1 MYFPEKGALCMEKKN
16 RMPEFWRYVGFL
28 VILFGIFVWLVSGLV
43 NLQLNQSEEFVEKA
57 DDTKTKTIALRGKR
71 GNISTSDSVIMAED
85 ELIYNVTF
93 QKDATANTKELYQKY
108 SASILETIGI
118 VEKNGGEIAVSFVI
132 QRNPDKPKEWMF
144 NFGSGVSDSVLET
157 RERQWRSNNYLTNKD
172 RYGSADQCIEKL
184 KDRYQIT
191 TETSDEDNGL
201 LFVSEDNMLKIMA
214 IYSEMQMNIFNSQP
228 IVIAKDV
235 RYETVIEIET
245 RSMMLP
251 GMSIEIGTKRVYP
264 RSNLASQIIGY
275 TGAIPSRAMW
285 LTLQAKGYSYND
297 TIGRDGI
304 ESSMEDWLTQN
315 SSLRKGQRVVERD
328 QMSRIV
334 RELKE
339 YHVDP
344 KDGNNVKLTL
354 NAAYQQE
361 AERCIRNNVITVR
374 NNQEKKLASESW
386 LEANKNDI
394 HNRDWVK
401 YPLELAEHG
410 CLIVLDMQCRVL
422 ALANYPTYDL
432 NALVAGGKDAMAILG
447 DARNL
452 LLNYGIHARGTPGSI
467 FKMVTG
473 MGALSEGE
481 LKLTERI
488 SDMGYYTKYNQD
500 LSTAPKCWINKNYRW
515 QHANQT
521 IVEGLTNSCNYFF
534 YELSSRLGEE
544 RLYRYASLF
553 GLTSKT
559 GIDLPGEVR
568 SVVGCQNTL
577 YDPSKAVNEANQDT
591 SLPIIVFNSI
601 KKHLRNCGQ
610 SRNIEYDDERLSI
623 CAKRLMD
630 MAVNKNESEWLEN
643 MRTILMEELNM
654 TKEMVYLQSVIGDT
668 YNYMNDI
675 KWGGGQTILTG
686 IGQSVTVL
694 TPIAVARYVCTV
706 ANDGRLYNVSL
717 IDSITSPEGEILS
730 QREPTLIHRLEHSD
744 EYLYK
749 IREGMKGVVDESG
762 TAKKYFRNW
771 PYQEQIAAKTGTAQ
785 VTSIDLENNA
795 WFVCFAPYDNPEIA
809 VACFIPNGYSGSES
823 SIAPRDFIEWYMKQ
837 KTLRGVDIVLPYGNT
852 LAP

>member
-1 MYFPEKGALCMEKKN
+1 MDKKK
-16 RMPEFWRYVGFL
+16 RTPEFWRYAGFL
-28 VILFGIFVWLVSGLV
+28 VVLFGIFVWLVSGLI
-43 NLQLNQSEEFVEKA
+43 NLQLKQADVFQEKA
-57 DDTKTKTIALRGKR
+57 EDTKTKTIALRGKR
-71 GNISTSDSVIMAED
+71 GNITTSDSVLMAED

-93 QKDATANTKELYQKY
+93 QKDVTANTKQLYAQY
-108 SASILETIGI
+108 TASILETIDI
-118 VEKNGGEIAVSFVI
+118 VEKNGGTIAVSFVI
-132 QRNPDKPKEWMF
+132 ERDPEDGTWQF

-157 RERQWRSNNYLTNKD
+157 REKQWRSNNYLTNLN
-172 RYGSADQCIEKL
+172 RYGTADECIERL
-184 KDRYQIT
+184 KERYQIT
-191 TETSDEDNGL
+191 DDI
-201 LFVSEDNMLKIMA
+201 SEENMLKVMA

-315 SSLRKGQRVVERD
+315 SSLRKGYRIVERD
-328 QMSRIV
+328 QMSRVV
-334 RELKE
+334 RELDYSE
-339 YHVDP
+339 P
-344 KDGNNVKLTL
+344 QDGNNVKLTL

-361 AERCIRNNVITVR
+361 AERCIKENVYQVR
-374 NNQEKKLASESW
+374 LNQEKKLASESW

-401 YPLELAEHG
+401 YPLALAEHG

-447 DARNL
+447 DSRNL

-481 LKLTERI
+481 LKLDERI

-534 YELSSRLGEE
+534 YELSSRLGEH
-544 RLYRYASLF
+544 RLYHYASLF

-559 GIDLPGEVR
+559 EIDLPGEVR
-568 SVVGCQNTL
+568 SVVGSQNTL
-577 YDPSKAVNEANQDT
+577 YDPSKPVNEANQDT

-601 KKHLRNCGQ
+601 KKHLKNCGE
-610 SRNIEYDDERLSI
+610 SRNITYDDDRLSV

-630 MAVNKNESEWLEN
+630 MAVNYNESDWLEN

-730 QREPTLIHRLEHSD
+730 QREPRLLHRLEHSD
-744 EYLYK
+744 EYLGK

-771 PYQEQIAAKTGTAQ
+771 PYQDQIAAKTGTAQ

-809 VACFIPNGYSGSES
+809 LACFIPNGYSGSES

-837 KTLRGVDIVLPYGNT
+837 KTLRGVDTVLPIGNS

>member
-1 MYFPEKGALCMEKKN
+1 MEKKK
-16 RMPEFWRYVGFL
+16 RTPEFWRYIAFL
-28 VILFGIFVWLVSGLV
+28 VVLFGIFVWLTSGLV
-43 NLQLNQSEEFVEKA
+43 NLQLKQSEEFLEKV
-57 DDTKTKTIALRGKR
+57 DETRTKTIALRGKR

-93 QKDATANTKELYQKY
+93 QKDATDNTKALYQQY
-108 SASILETIGI
+108 TASILETIDI
-118 VEKNGGEIAVSFVI
+118 IEKNGGEIAVDFVI
-132 QRNPDKPKEWMF
+132 DRDPDTGEWRF

-157 RERQWRSNNYLTNKD
+157 RERQWRSNNYLTNLN
-172 RYGSADQCIEKL
+172 RYGTAEQCIERL

-191 TETSDEDNGL
+191 DDI
-201 LFVSEDNMLKIMA
+201 SEENMLKIMA

-275 TGAIPSRAMW
+275 TGAIPTRAMW

-315 SSLRKGQRVVERD
+315 SSLRKGSRVVERD
-328 QMSRIV
+328 QMSRVV
-334 RELKE
+334 RELS
-339 YHVDP
+339 YTAP
-344 KDGNNVKLTL
+344 QDGNNVKLTL
-354 NAAYQQE
+354 NASYQQQ
-361 AERCIRNNVITVR
+361 AERCIAANVNSTR
-374 NNQEKKLASESW
+374 DLQEKNLATESW
-386 LEANKNDI
+386 LEANKTDI

-432 NALVAGGKDAMAILG
+432 NALVAGGKSAMAILG

-473 MGALSEGE
+473 MGALSTGE

-515 QHANQT
+515 QHSNQT

-568 SVVGCQNTL
+568 SVVGSQNTL
-577 YDPSKAVNEANQDT
+577 YDPSRAVNEANQDT

-601 KKHLRNCGQ
+601 KTHLKNCGQ
-610 SRNIEYDDERLSI
+610 SRNIEYDDERLSV

-630 MAVNKNESEWLEN
+630 MAVNYNESEWLEH

-706 ANDGRLYNVSL
+706 ANNGYLYNVSL

-730 QREPTLIHRLEHSD
+730 QREPTLIHRLDYSD
-744 EYLYK
+744 DYLPY

-771 PYQEQIAAKTGTAQ
+771 PYREQIAAKTGTAQ

-795 WFVCFAPYDNPEIA
+795 WFVCFAPYENPEIA
-809 VACFIPNGYSGSES
+809 VACFIPNGYSGSEAAK
-823 SIAPRDFIEWYMKQ
+823 APRDFIEWYMEQ
-837 KTLRGVDIVLPYGNT
+837 KTLRSVDVILPVGNS
-852 LAP
+852 LGP

>member
-1 MYFPEKGALCMEKKN
+1 MERMGRKKKN
-16 RMPEFWRYVGFL
+16 SGFGRYLFFIFV
-28 VILFGIFVWLVSGLV
+28 LFGIFIWLVSGLV
-43 NLQLNQSEEFVEKA
+43 SLQLNQSEELAEKA
-57 DDTKTKTIALRGKR
+57 EGTKTKSIALRGKR
-71 GNISTSDSVIMAED
+71 GNITSSVSVVLAGD

-93 QKDATANTKELYQKY
+93 QKDASANTKDLYQAY
-108 SASILETIGI
+108 TASIIDTIGI
-118 VEKNGGEIAVSFVI
+118 IEKNGGNLAVSFVI
-132 QRNPDKPKEWMF
+132 ERDPETGTWIF

-157 RERQWRSNNYLTNKD
+157 RERQWRANNYLTSMT
-172 RYGSADQCIEKL
+172 RYGTAEQCIAKL
-184 KDRYQIT
+184 KDRYQIG
-191 TETSDEDNGL
+191 ENIPEEL
-201 LFVSEDNMLKIMA
+201 MLKIMS

-228 IVIAKDV
+228 IVIARDV

-264 RSNLASQIIGY
+264 RANLASQIIGY
-275 TGAIPSRAMW
+275 TGAIPSRSIW
-285 LTLQAKGYSYND
+285 LNLEAKGYSYND

-315 SSLRKGQRVVERD
+315 SSLRKGERIVERD

-334 RELKE
+334 RELS
-339 YHVDP
+339 YTAP
-344 KDGNNVKLTL
+344 QDGNNVKLTL
-354 NAAYQQE
+354 NAAYQQV
-361 AERCIRNNVITVR
+361 AERCIKENVNSTR
-374 NNQEKKLASESW
+374 DLQEKNLASASW
-386 LEANKNDI
+386 AEANKSDI

-401 YPLELAEHG
+401 YPLALAEHG

-422 ALANYPTYDL
+422 ACANYPTYDL
-432 NALVAGGKDAMAILG
+432 NALVAGGKEAMAILG
-447 DARNL
+447 DSRNL
-452 LLNYGIHARGTPGSI
+452 LLNYAIHARGTPGSI

-473 MGALSEGE
+473 MGALASGV
-481 LKLTERI
+481 LSPTERI
-488 SDMGYYTKYNQD
+488 SDQGYFTKYNAD
-500 LSTAPKCWINKNYRW
+500 LTTAPKCWINKNYIYE
-515 QHANQT
+515 HANQT
-521 IVEGLTNSCNYFF
+521 IVDGLTHSCNYFF
-534 YELSSRLGEE
+534 YELSDRLGEE
-544 RLYRYASLF
+544 RLYRYSSLF

-568 SVVGCQNTL
+568 SVVGSQNTL
-577 YDPSKAVNEANQDT
+577 YDPSKAMNEANQDT
-591 SLPIIVFNSI
+591 SLPIIVFNQI
-601 KKHLRNCGQ
+601 KKHLRNCGA
-610 SRNIEYDDERLSI
+610 SRNINYDDERLSV

-630 MAVNKNESEWLEN
+630 MAVNYNESEWLEN

-706 ANDGRLYNVSL
+706 ANNGYLYNVSL
-717 IDSITSPEGEILS
+717 IDSITSPNGEILS
-730 QREPTLIHRLEHSD
+730 QREPTLIHRLEKSD
-744 EYLYK
+744 EFLPL

-771 PYQEQIAAKTGTAQ
+771 VYQDQIAAKTGTAQ

-795 WFVCFAPYDNPEIA
+795 WFVCFAPYENPEIA
-809 VACFIPNGYSGSES
+809 VVCFIPNGYSGSEAS
-823 SIAPRDFIEWYMKQ
+823 KAPRDFIEWYMGQ
-837 KTLRGVDIVLPYGNT
+837 KTLRNVDVSLPVGNS

>member
-1 MYFPEKGALCMEKKN
+1 MEKKN
-16 RMPEFWRYVGFL
+16 RTPEFWRYVGFL

-43 NLQLNQSEEFVEKA
+43 NLQLNQSDEFVEKA

-108 SASILETIGI
+108 SESILETIGI
-118 VEKNGGEIAVSFVI
+118 VEKNGGEMAVSFVI
-132 QRNPDKPKEWMF
+132 ERNPDKPEEWMF
-144 NFGSGVSDSVLET
+144 NFGNGVSDSVLET
-157 RERQWRSNNYLTNKD
+157 RERQWRSNNYLTNTD
-172 RYGSADQCIEKL
+172 RYGSADQCIDKL
-184 KDRYQIT
+184 KDRYQLT
-191 TETSDEDNGL
+191 TDASDEDTDR
-201 LFVSEDNMLKIMA
+201 LFVSEENMLKIMA

-334 RELKE
+334 RELTE

>member
-1 MYFPEKGALCMEKKN
+1 MEQREKRKKN
-16 RMPEFWRYVGFL
+16 PEFWRYFAF
-28 VILFGIFVWLVSGLV
+28 VIVLFGIFVWLTSGLV
-43 NLQLNQSEEFVEKA
+43 NLQLNQSEEMSEKA
-57 DDTKTKTIALRGKR
+57 ESTRTKSIALRGKR
-71 GNISTSDSVIMAED
+71 GNITTADSVVMAED

-93 QKDATANTKELYQKY
+93 QKDASANSKALYQAY
-108 SASILETIGI
+108 TASIIEAIGI
-118 VEKNGGEIAVSFVI
+118 IEKNGGTMALSFVI
-132 QRNPDKPKEWMF
+132 ERDPQTNEWVF

-157 RERQWRSNNYLTNKD
+157 RERQWRSNNYLTNTT
-172 RYGSADQCIEKL
+172 RYGTAQQCIDRL

-191 TETSDEDNGL
+191 EDI
-201 LFVSEDNMLKIMA
+201 SEELMLKIMA

-264 RSNLASQIIGY
+264 RSTLASQIIGY
-275 TGAIPSRAMW
+275 TGAIPSRSMW
-285 LTLQAKGYSYND
+285 LTLEAKGYSYND

-315 SSLRKGQRVVERD
+315 SSLRKGERVVERD
-328 QMSRIV
+328 QMSRVV
-334 RELKE
+334 RELSYTE
-339 YHVDP
+339 P
-344 KDGNNVKLTL
+344 QDGNNVKLTL
-354 NAAYQQE
+354 NASYQQV
-361 AERCIRNNVITVR
+361 AERCIAANVASTR
-374 NNQEKKLASESW
+374 ELQEKNLASASW
-386 LEANKNDI
+386 AEANKSDI

-401 YPLELAEHG
+401 YPLALAEHG
-410 CLIVLDMQCRVL
+410 VLIVLDMQCRVL
-422 ALANYPTYDL
+422 AMANYPTYDL
-432 NALVAGGKDAMAILG
+432 NALVAGGKEAMAILG
-447 DARNL
+447 DERNL

-473 MGALSEGE
+473 MGALSSGV
-481 LKLTERI
+481 LSPTERI
-488 SDMGYYTKYNQD
+488 SDQGYFTKYNSD
-500 LSTAPKCWINKNYRW
+500 ITTAPKCWINKNYIYE
-515 QHANQT
+515 HANQT
-521 IVEGLTNSCNYFF
+521 IVDGLTHSCNYFF
-534 YELSSRLGEE
+534 YELSDRLGEE
-544 RLYRYASLF
+544 RLYRYSSLF

-568 SVVGCQNTL
+568 SVVGSQNTL
-577 YDPSKAVNEANQDT
+577 YDPSKPMNEANQDT
-591 SLPIIVFNSI
+591 SLPIIVFNQI

-610 SRNIEYDDERLSI
+610 SRNINYDDERLSV

-630 MAVNKNESEWLEN
+630 MAVNYNESDWLEN

-706 ANDGRLYNVSL
+706 ANGGYLYNVSL
-717 IDSITSPEGEILS
+717 IDSITSPDGEILS
-730 QREPTLIHRLEHSD
+730 QREPTLIHRLEKAD
-744 EYLYK
+744 EYLPL
-749 IREGMKGVVDESG
+749 IQEGMKGVVDESG
-762 TAKKYFRNW
+762 TAKKYFRSFA
-771 PYQEQIAAKTGTAQ
+771 YREQIAAKTGTAQ
-785 VTSIDLENNA
+785 VTSIDLENNS
-795 WFVCFAPYDNPEIA
+795 WFVCFAPYENPEIA
-809 VACFIPNGYSGSES
+809 VVCFIPNGYSGSEAS
-823 SIAPRDFIEWYMKQ
+823 KAPRDFIQWYMEQ
-837 KTLRGVDIVLPYGNT
+837 KELRNVDIILPSGNS

>member
-1 MYFPEKGALCMEKKN
+1 MEKKK
-16 RMPEFWRYVGFL
+16 RTPEFWRYAGFL
-28 VILFGIFVWLVSGLV
+28 VVLFGIFIWLVSGLV
-43 NLQLNQSEEFVEKA
+43 RLQLKQSDEYVEKA
-57 DDTKTKTIALRGKR
+57 YDTRTKTIALRGKR

-93 QKDATANTKELYQKY
+93 QKDATANTKELYSQF
-108 SASILETIGI
+108 SASILETIRI
-118 VEKNGGEIAVSFVI
+118 VEKNGGSIAVSFVI
-132 QRNPDKPKEWMF
+132 ERDPEDGTWRF
-144 NFGSGVSDSVLET
+144 NFGSGVSDTVLET
-157 RERQWRSNNYLTNKD
+157 RESQWRSNNYLTDTN
-172 RYGSADQCIEKL
+172 RYGTAQQCIDKL
-184 KDRYQIT
+184 RDRYQLTNDIN
-191 TETSDEDNGL
+191 DEDKNRIY
-201 LFVSEDNMLKIMA
+201 VSEEDMLKIMA

-328 QMSRIV
+328 QMSRVIRDV
-334 RELKE
+334 
-339 YHVDP
+339 VP
-344 KDGNNVKLTL
+344 VVPPQDGNNVKLTL
-354 NAAYQQE
+354 NASYQQE
-361 AERCIRNNVITVR
+361 AERCIRNNVISVR

-386 LEANKNDI
+386 LEANKSDI

-481 LKLTERI
+481 LTLTERI
-488 SDMGYYTKYNQD
+488 SDMGYYTRYNQD

-534 YELSSRLGEE
+534 YELSHRLGEE

-577 YDPSKAVNEANQDT
+577 YDPSKPVNEANQDT

-601 KKHLRNCGQ
+601 KKHLRNCGA
-610 SRNIEYDDERLSI
+610 SRNIEYDDERLSV

-630 MAVNKNESEWLEN
+630 MAVNYNESEWLEN

-706 ANDGRLYNVSL
+706 ANDGYLYNVSL

-771 PYQEQIAAKTGTAQ
+771 PYQDQIAAKTGTAQ

-795 WFVCFAPYDNPEIA
+795 WFVCFAPYENPEIA
-809 VACFIPNGYSGSES
+809 IACFIPNGYSGSES
-823 SIAPRDFIEWYMKQ
+823 SMAPRDFIEWYMKQ
-837 KTLRGVDIVLPYGNT
+837 KTLREVDIILPQGNT

>member
-1 MYFPEKGALCMEKKN
+1 MEKKN
-16 RMPEFWRYVGFL
+16 RTPEFWRYAGFL
-28 VILFGIFVWLVSGLV
+28 VILFGIFVWLISGLV
-43 NLQLNQSEEFVEKA
+43 NLQLKQSDELLEKA

-93 QKDATANTKELYQKY
+93 QKDATANTAELYTRY
-108 SASILETIGI
+108 TASILETIRI
-118 VEKNGGEIAVSFVI
+118 VEKNGGKIAVSFVI
-132 QRNPDKPKEWMF
+132 ERNPERTPENPGEWIF
-144 NFGSGVSDSVLET
+144 NFGSGVSESVLDT
-157 RERQWRSNNYLTNKD
+157 RERQWRSNNYLTNKEK
-172 RYGSADQCIEKL
+172 YGSADQCIERL
-184 KDRYQIT
+184 KARYQIT
-191 TETSDEDNGL
+191 DDISEED
-201 LFVSEDNMLKIMA
+201 MLKIMA

-275 TGAIPSRAMW
+275 TGAIPTRAMW

-334 RELKE
+334 RELDE

-447 DARNL
+447 DSRNL

-473 MGALSEGE
+473 MGALSEGV

-544 RLYRYASLF
+544 RLYRYAQLF

-577 YDPSKAVNEANQDT
+577 YDPTKAVNEANQDT

-630 MAVNKNESEWLEN
+630 MAVNKVESEWLEN

-717 IDSITSPEGEILS
+717 IDSITSPSGEILS
-730 QREPTLIHRLEHSD
+730 QREPALQHRLEHSA

-795 WFVCFAPYDNPEIA
+795 WFVCFAPYENPEIA

-837 KTLRGVDIVLPYGNT
+837 KTLRDVDIVLPYGNT

>member
-1 MYFPEKGALCMEKKN
+1 MEKKN
-16 RMPEFWRYVGFL
+16 RSPEFWRYAGFL
-28 VILFGIFVWLVSGLV
+28 VVLFGIFIWLISGLIS
-43 NLQLNQSEEFVEKA
+43 LQLNQADELAEKA
-57 DDTKTKTIALRGKR
+57 DNTKTKTIALRGKR

-93 QKDATANTKELYQKY
+93 QKDATANTKDLYYQY
-108 SASILETIGI
+108 TTSILETIGI

-132 QRNPDKPKEWMF
+132 QRNPDKPDEWMF
-144 NFGSGVSDSVLET
+144 NFGSGVSESVLET
-157 RERQWRSNNYLTNKD
+157 RERQWRSNNYLTNTD
-172 RYGSADQCIEKL
+172 RYGTADQCIERL

-191 TETSDEDNGL
+191 TDPPKENEKKI
-201 LFVSEDNMLKIMA
+201 FVSEENMLKIMA

-228 IVIAKDV
+228 IIIAKDV

-245 RSMMLP
+245 RSMTLP
-251 GMSIEIGTKRVYP
+251 GMSVEIGTKRVYP

-285 LTLQAKGYSYND
+285 LTLQAKGCSYND

-315 SSLRKGQRVVERD
+315 SSLRKGARVVERD
-328 QMSRIV
+328 QMSRVV
-334 RELKE
+334 RELDVTE
-339 YHVDP
+339 P
-344 KDGNNVKLTL
+344 QDGNNVKLTL

-473 MGALSEGE
+473 MGALSEGV

-500 LSTAPKCWINKNYRW
+500 LTTAPKCWINKNYRW

-577 YDPSKAVNEANQDT
+577 YDPTKAVNEANQDT

-610 SRNIEYDDERLSI
+610 SRNIEYDDERLSV

-795 WFVCFAPYDNPEIA
+795 WFVCFAPYENPEIA

-837 KTLRGVDIVLPYGNT
+837 KTLRGVDIVLPLGNT

>member
-1 MYFPEKGALCMEKKN
+1 MEKKG
-16 RMPEFWRYVGFL
+16 RRGLGRYIGFL
-28 VILFGIFVWLVSGLV
+28 VVLFAIFVFLVSGLV
-43 NLQLNQSEEFVEKA
+43 NLQLRQEEYYLSKA
-57 DDTKTKTIALRGKR
+57 EDTRTKTIALRGKR
-71 GNISTSDSVIMAED
+71 GNIVSADSVILARD
-85 ELIYNVTF
+85 EMIYNVTF
-93 QKDATANTKELYQKY
+93 YKDASTVSANAYQTY
-108 SASILETIGI
+108 TASIIDTIRI
-118 VEKNGGEIAVSFVI
+118 VEKNGGTMAIDFVI
-132 QRNPDKPKEWMF
+132 RRNADTGEWEF
-144 NFGSGVSDSVLET
+144 NFGSGVSESVLAT
-157 RERQWRSNNYLTNKD
+157 RENQWRSNNYLTNLT
-172 RYGSADQCIEKL
+172 RYATAEQCIERL
-184 KDRYQIT
+184 KTRYQIPDGLDE
-191 TETSDEDNGL
+191 ET
-201 LFVSEDNMLKIMA
+201 MLKVMA

-228 IVIAKDV
+228 IVIARDV

-251 GMSIEIGTKRVYP
+251 GMEIEIGTKRVYP

-315 SSLRKGQRVVERD
+315 TSLRKGSRVVERD
-328 QMSRIV
+328 QMSKVV
-334 RELKE
+334 RELSYTE
-339 YHVDP
+339 P
-344 KDGNNVKLTL
+344 QDGNNVKLTL
-354 NAAYQQE
+354 NVSYQIV
-361 AERCIRNNVITVR
+361 AERAIANNVSTTR
-374 NNQEKKLASESW
+374 DLQERYLASDSW
-386 LEANKNDI
+386 LEANKTDI
-394 HNRDWVK
+394 HNRNWGT
-401 YPLELAEHG
+401 YPLALAEHG

-422 ALANYPTYDL
+422 AMANYPTYDL

-447 DARNL
+447 DNRNL

-473 MGALSEGE
+473 TGALTEGV
-481 LKLTERI
+481 LLPTERI
-488 SDMGYYTKYNQD
+488 SDGGYYTKYNAD
-500 LSTAPKCWINKNYRW
+500 ITTAPKCWINKNYIYK
-515 QHANQT
+515 HANQT
-521 IVEGLTNSCNYFF
+521 IVDGLTNSCNYFF

-544 RLYRYASLF
+544 RLYRYSSLF

-568 SVVGCQNTL
+568 SVVGCQNSL
-577 YDPSKAVNEANQDT
+577 YDPSKPVNEANQDT

-601 KKHLRNCGQ
+601 KTHLKNCGA
-610 SRNIEYDDERLSI
+610 SRNIDYDDARLSV

-630 MAVNKNESEWLEN
+630 MAVNYNEGDWLDN

-706 ANDGRLYNVSL
+706 ANGGYLYNVSL
-717 IDSITSPEGEILS
+717 IDSISSPEGEILS
-730 QREPTLIHRLEHSD
+730 QREPTLIHRLDRAD
-744 EYLYK
+744 EFLPL

-762 TAKKYFRNW
+762 TAGKYFRNW
-771 PYQEQIAAKTGTAQ
+771 PYTDQIAAKTGTAQ
-785 VTSIDLENNA
+785 VTKIDLENNS
-795 WFVCFAPYDNPEIA
+795 WFVCFAPFENPEIA
-809 VACFIPNGYSGSES
+809 IACFIPNGYSGSEAS
-823 SIAPRDFIEWYMKQ
+823 KAPRDFIEWYMGQ
-837 KTLRGVDIVLPYGNT
+837 KTLRSVEEFLPIGNT

>member
-1 MYFPEKGALCMEKKN
+1 MEKKN
-16 RMPEFWRYVGFL
+16 RSPEFWRFAGFL
-28 VILFGIFVWLVSGLV
+28 VVLFGIFIWLVSGLIS
-43 NLQLNQSEEFVEKA
+43 LQLKQSDELLEKA
-57 DDTKTKTIALRGKR
+57 EDTKTKTIALRGKR
-71 GNISTSDSVIMAED
+71 GNITTSDSVIMAED

-93 QKDATANTKELYQKY
+93 QKDATINSKAQYKQY
-108 SASILETIGI
+108 SASILETIRI

-132 QRNPDKPKEWMF
+132 RRDPEKDNAWVF
-144 NFGSGVSDSVLET
+144 NFGTGVSETVLET
-157 RERQWRSNNYLTNKD
+157 RERQWRSNNYLTHTD
-172 RYGSADQCIEKL
+172 RYGSAEQCIERL
-184 KDRYQIT
+184 RDRYQLT
-191 TETSDEDNGL
+191 NDPQDEDQTKIY
-201 LFVSEDNMLKIMA
+201 VTEDDMLKIMA

-285 LTLQAKGYSYND
+285 LNLQAKGYSYND

-304 ESSMEDWLTQN
+304 ESSMEDWLTPN
-315 SSLRKGQRVVERD
+315 SSLRKGARVVERD
-328 QMSRIV
+328 QMSRVI
-334 RELKE
+334 RELS
-339 YHVDP
+339 YTPP

-374 NNQEKKLASESW
+374 NNQEKKLAQESW

-577 YDPSKAVNEANQDT
+577 YDPTKAVNEANQDT

-610 SRNIEYDDERLSI
+610 SRKIEYDDERLSV

-630 MAVNKNESEWLEN
+630 MAVNRNESEWLEN

-654 TKEMVYLQSVIGDT
+654 TKEMVYLQAVIGDT

-717 IDSITSPEGEILS
+717 IDSITSPEGQILS
-730 QREPTLIHRLEHSD
+730 QREPTLIHRLEHSE
-744 EYLYK
+744 EYLGK

-837 KTLRGVDIVLPYGNT
+837 KTLRGVDIVLPLGNT

>member
-1 MYFPEKGALCMEKKN
+1 LEKKK
-16 RMPEFWRYVGFL
+16 RTAEFWRYFAF
-28 VILFGIFVWLVSGLV
+28 VIVLFGIFVWLVSGLV
-43 NLQLNQSEEFVEKA
+43 RLQLGQSEEMTEQVV
-57 DDTKTKTIALRGKR
+57 DTRTKTIALRGKR
-71 GNISTSDSVIMAED
+71 GNITSADSVILAED
-85 ELIYNVTF
+85 QPIYNVTF
-93 QKDATANTKELYQKY
+93 QKDASANSKTLYQQY
-108 SASILETIGI
+108 TSSILQTIGI
-118 VEKNGGEIAVSFVI
+118 IEKNGGSLAISFVI
-132 QRNPDKPKEWMF
+132 ERDPETGEWVF

-157 RERQWRSNNYLTNKD
+157 RERQWRSNNYLSNLT
-172 RYGSADQCIEKL
+172 RYDTAEKCIERL
-184 KDRYQIT
+184 KERYQIP
-191 TETSDEDNGL
+191 EGL
-201 LFVSEDNMLKIMA
+201 SEEKMLQVMA
-214 IYSEMQMNIFNSQP
+214 VYSEMQMNIFNSQP

-264 RSNLASQIIGY
+264 RSTLASQIIGY
-275 TGAIPSRAMW
+275 TGAIPSRATW
-285 LTLQAKGYSYND
+285 LTLEAKGYSYND

-315 SSLRKGQRVVERD
+315 SSLRKGARVVERD
-328 QMSRIV
+328 QMSRVV
-334 RELKE
+334 RELS
-339 YHVDP
+339 YTAP
-344 KDGNNVKLTL
+344 QDGNNVKLTL
-354 NAAYQQE
+354 NASYQQV
-361 AERCIRNNVITVR
+361 AERCIRDNVNSTR
-374 NNQEKKLASESW
+374 DLQERTMASEDW
-386 LEANKNDI
+386 LEANKSDI
-394 HNRDWVK
+394 HNRDWAK
-401 YPLELAEHG
+401 YPLALAEHG

-422 ALANYPTYDL
+422 AMANYPTYDL
-432 NALVAGGKDAMAILG
+432 NALVAGGQTAMAILG

-467 FKMVTG
+467 FKMVTA
-473 MGALSEGE
+473 MGALATGE
-481 LKLTERI
+481 LKPTERI
-488 SDMGYYTKYNQD
+488 SDGGYYKKYNKD
-500 LSTAPKCWINKNYRW
+500 LSTAPKCWINKNYIYK
-515 QHANQT
+515 HANQT
-521 IVEGLTNSCNYFF
+521 IVDGLTNSCNYFF

-568 SVVGCQNTL
+568 SVVGCQNSL

-601 KKHLRNCGQ
+601 KTHLKNCGA
-610 SRNIEYDDERLSI
+610 SRNIEYDDERLSV

-630 MAVNKNESEWLEN
+630 MAVNYDESDWLDN

-706 ANDGRLYNVSL
+706 ANNGYLYNVSL
-717 IDSITSPEGEILS
+717 IDSITSPDGEILS
-730 QREPTLIHRLEHSD
+730 QREPTLIHRLDYAD
-744 EYLYK
+744 EYLPM
-749 IREGMKGVVDESG
+749 IRQGMKGVVDESG
-762 TAKKYFRNW
+762 TAGKYFRRW
-771 PYQEQIAAKTGTAQ
+771 PYQDQIAAKTGTAQ
-785 VTSIDLENNA
+785 VTSIDLENNS

-809 VACFIPNGYSGSES
+809 VACFIPNGYSGSEAS
-823 SIAPRDFIEWYMKQ
+823 KAPRDFIEWYMGQ
-837 KTLRGVDIVLPYGNT
+837 KTLRAVEVILPAGNS

>member
-1 MYFPEKGALCMEKKN
+1 MEKKK
-16 RMPEFWRYVGFL
+16 RTPEFWRYAAFL
-28 VILFGIFVWLVSGLV
+28 IVLFGIFVWLVSGLI
-43 NLQLNQSEEFVEKA
+43 NLQLKQSEEFAEKA
-57 DDTKTKTIALRGKR
+57 VDTRTKTIALRGKR
-71 GNISTSDSVIMAED
+71 GNISTSDSVVMAED

-93 QKDATANTKELYQKY
+93 QKDATDNTKELYQKY
-108 SASILETIGI
+108 TASILETIDI
-118 VEKNGGEIAVSFVI
+118 VEKNGGTIAVSFVI
-132 QRNPDKPKEWMF
+132 ERDPETGGWRF
-144 NFGSGVSDSVLET
+144 NFGSGVSESVLET
-157 RERQWRSNNYLTNKD
+157 RESQWRSNNYLTRMD
-172 RYGSADQCIEKL
+172 RYGTADQCIEKL

-191 TETSDEDNGL
+191 EDI
-201 LFVSEDNMLKIMA
+201 SEENMLKIMA

-251 GMSIEIGTKRVYP
+251 GMSVEIGTKRVYP

-275 TGAIPSRAMW
+275 TGAIPTRAMW

-315 SSLRKGQRVVERD
+315 SSLRKGSRVVERD
-328 QMSRIV
+328 QMSRVV
-334 RELKE
+334 RELS
-339 YHVDP
+339 YTAPH
-344 KDGNNVKLTL
+344 DGNNVKLTL
-354 NAAYQQE
+354 NASYQQQ
-361 AERCIRNNVITVR
+361 AERCIKENVRIVR
-374 NNQEKKLASESW
+374 DNQEKKLASESW

-401 YPLELAEHG
+401 YPLALAEHG
-410 CLIVLDMQCRVL
+410 CLIILDMQCRVL

-432 NALVAGGKDAMAILG
+432 NALVAGGKNAMAILG

-473 MGALSEGE
+473 MGALSSGE
-481 LKLTERI
+481 LKITERI

-568 SVVGCQNTL
+568 SVVGSQNTL
-577 YDPSKAVNEANQDT
+577 YDPSKPVNEANQDT

-601 KKHLRNCGQ
+601 KKHLRNCGA
-610 SRNIEYDDERLSI
+610 SRNIEYDDQRLSV

-630 MAVNKNESEWLEN
+630 MAVSYNESDWLEN

-706 ANDGRLYNVSL
+706 ANNGYLYNVSL

-744 EYLYK
+744 EYLPY

-771 PYQEQIAAKTGTAQ
+771 PYQDQIAAKTGTAQ

-795 WFVCFAPYDNPEIA
+795 WFVCFAPYENPEIA

-823 SIAPRDFIEWYMKQ
+823 SIAPRDFIEWYMEQ
-837 KTLRGVDIVLPYGNT
+837 KTLRGVEIVLPVGNS
-852 LAP
+852 LSP

>member
-1 MYFPEKGALCMEKKN
+1 MEKKN
-16 RMPEFWRYVGFL
+16 KSPEFWRYAGFL
-28 VILFGIFVWLVSGLV
+28 VVLFGIFVWLVSGLIS
-43 NLQLNQSEEFVEKA
+43 LQLNQSEVFQEKA
-57 DDTKTKTIALRGKR
+57 AETRTKTIALRGKR
-71 GNISTSDSVIMAED
+71 GNITTSDSVLMAED

-93 QKDATANTKELYQKY
+93 QKDATANTKKLYSEY
-108 SASILETIGI
+108 TASILETIDI
-118 VEKNGGEIAVSFVI
+118 VEKNGGSIAVSFVI
-132 QRNPDKPKEWMF
+132 ERDPETDEWRF
-144 NFGSGVSDSVLET
+144 NFGSGVSESVLET
-157 RERQWRSNNYLTNKD
+157 REKQWRSNNYLTNKE
-172 RYGSADQCIEKL
+172 RYGRADQCIERL
-184 KDRYQIT
+184 KDRYQIP
-191 TETSDEDNGL
+191 EG
-201 LFVSEDNMLKIMA
+201 VSEENMLKIMA

-285 LTLQAKGYSYND
+285 LNLQAKGYSYND

-315 SSLRKGQRVVERD
+315 SSLRKGSRIVERD
-328 QMSRIV
+328 QMSRVV
-334 RELKE
+334 RELDYTE
-339 YHVDP
+339 P
-344 KDGNNVKLTL
+344 QDGNNVKLTL

-361 AERCIRNNVITVR
+361 AERCIKENVYQVR
-374 NNQEKKLASESW
+374 LNQEKKLASESW

-401 YPLELAEHG
+401 YPLALAEHG

-447 DARNL
+447 DSRNL

-473 MGALSEGE
+473 MGALSEGV
-481 LKLTERI
+481 LKLDERI

-534 YELSSRLGEE
+534 YELSSRLGEHQ
-544 RLYRYASLF
+544 LYRYASLF

-568 SVVGCQNTL
+568 SVVGSQNTL
-577 YDPSKAVNEANQDT
+577 YDPSKPVNEANQDT

-601 KKHLRNCGQ
+601 KKHLKNCGQ
-610 SRNIEYDDERLSI
+610 SRNIEYDDERLSV

-630 MAVNKNESEWLEN
+630 MAVNYNESDWLEN

-771 PYQEQIAAKTGTAQ
+771 PYQDQIAAKTGTAQ

-795 WFVCFAPYDNPEIA
+795 WFVCFAPYENPEIA

-837 KTLRGVDIVLPYGNT
+837 KTLRGVDIILPVGNS
-852 LAP
+852 LSP

>member
-1 MYFPEKGALCMEKKN
+1 MEKKK
-16 RMPEFWRYVGFL
+16 RSPEFWRYAGFL

-43 NLQLNQSEEFVEKA
+43 NLQLRQSEEFVEKA
-57 DDTKTKTIALRGKR
+57 EDTRTKTIALRGKR
-71 GNISTSDSVIMAED
+71 GNITTSDSVVMAED

-93 QKDATANTKELYQKY
+93 QKDATANTKELYRRY
-108 SASILETIGI
+108 TDSILETIGI
-118 VEKNGGEIAVSFVI
+118 VEKNGGTMAISFVI
-132 QRNPDKPKEWMF
+132 QRDPETKKWVF
-144 NFGSGVSDSVLET
+144 NFGSGVSESVLET
-157 RERQWRSNNYLTNKD
+157 RERQWRSNNYLTNLSK
-172 RYGSADQCIEKL
+172 YGTADQCITQL
-184 KDRYQIT
+184 KQRYQIP
-191 TETSDEDNGL
+191 DD
-201 LFVSEDNMLKIMA
+201 VSEENMLKIMA

-228 IVIAKDV
+228 IIIAKDV

-315 SSLRKGQRVVERD
+315 SSLRKGARVVERD
-328 QMSRIV
+328 QMSRVV
-334 RELKE
+334 REIS
-339 YHVDP
+339 YTP
-344 KDGNNVKLTL
+344 PQDGNNVKLTL
-354 NAAYQQE
+354 NASYQQQ
-361 AERCIRNNVITVR
+361 AERCIANNVNTTR
-374 NNQEKKLASESW
+374 DLQEKNLASESW

-447 DARNL
+447 DSRNL

-473 MGALSEGE
+473 MGALSTGE
-481 LKLTERI
+481 LKITERI
-488 SDMGYYTKYNQD
+488 SDGGYYTKYNQD
-500 LSTAPKCWINKNYRW
+500 LSTAPKCWINKNYIW
-515 QHANQT
+515 QHSNQT

-568 SVVGCQNTL
+568 SVVGSQNTL
-577 YDPSKAVNEANQDT
+577 YDPSKPVNEANQDT

-601 KKHLRNCGQ
+601 KTHLKNCGA
-610 SRNIEYDDERLSI
+610 SRNIEYDDERLSV

-630 MAVNKNESEWLEN
+630 MAVNYNESDWLEN

-654 TKEMVYLQSVIGDT
+654 TKDMVYLQSVIGDT

-706 ANDGRLYNVSL
+706 ANNGYLYNVSL

-730 QREPTLIHRLEHSD
+730 QREPTLIHRLEYAD
-744 EYLYK
+744 EYLPY

-771 PYQEQIAAKTGTAQ
+771 QWREQIAAKTGTAQ

-795 WFVCFAPYDNPEIA
+795 WFVCFAPYENPEIA
-809 VACFIPNGYSGSES
+809 VACFIPNGYSGSEAS
-823 SIAPRDFIEWYMKQ
+823 KAPRDFIGWYMQQ
-837 KTLRGVDIVLPYGNT
+837 KDLRGVELVLPVGNS

>member
-16 RMPEFWRYVGFL
+16 RTPEFWRYVGFL

-432 NALVAGGKDAMAILG
+432 NSLVAGGKDAMAILG

-534 YELSSRLGEE
+534 YELSTRLGEE

>member
-1 MYFPEKGALCMEKKN
+1 MEKKK
-16 RMPEFWRYVGFL
+16 RTAEFWRYFAF
-28 VILFGIFVWLVSGLV
+28 VIVLFGIFVWLVSGLV
-43 NLQLNQSEEFVEKA
+43 RLQLGQSEEMAEQVT
-57 DDTKTKTIALRGKR
+57 DTRTKTIALRGKR
-71 GNISTSDSVIMAED
+71 GNITSADSVILAED
-85 ELIYNVTF
+85 QPIYNVTF
-93 QKDATANTKELYQKY
+93 QKDASANSKTLYQQY
-108 SASILETIGI
+108 TSSILQTIGI
-118 VEKNGGEIAVSFVI
+118 IEKNGGSLAISFVI
-132 QRNPDKPKEWMF
+132 ERDPETGEWVF

-157 RERQWRSNNYLTNKD
+157 RERQWRSNNYLSNLT
-172 RYGSADQCIEKL
+172 RYDTAEKCIERL
-184 KDRYQIT
+184 KERYQIP
-191 TETSDEDNGL
+191 EGL
-201 LFVSEDNMLKIMA
+201 SEEKMLQVMA
-214 IYSEMQMNIFNSQP
+214 VYSEMQMNIFNSQP

-264 RSNLASQIIGY
+264 RSTLASQIIGY
-275 TGAIPSRAMW
+275 TGAIPSRATW
-285 LTLQAKGYSYND
+285 LTLEAKGYSYND

-315 SSLRKGQRVVERD
+315 SSLRKGARVVERD
-328 QMSRIV
+328 QMSRVV
-334 RELKE
+334 RELS
-339 YHVDP
+339 YTAP
-344 KDGNNVKLTL
+344 QDGNNVKLTL
-354 NAAYQQE
+354 NASYQQV
-361 AERCIRNNVITVR
+361 AERCIRDNVNSTR
-374 NNQEKKLASESW
+374 DLQERTMASEDW
-386 LEANKNDI
+386 LEANKSDI
-394 HNRDWVK
+394 HNRDWAK
-401 YPLELAEHG
+401 YPLALAEHG

-422 ALANYPTYDL
+422 AMANYPTYDL
-432 NALVAGGKDAMAILG
+432 NALVAGGQTAMAILG

-467 FKMVTG
+467 FKMVTA
-473 MGALSEGE
+473 MGALATGE
-481 LKLTERI
+481 LKPTERI
-488 SDMGYYTKYNQD
+488 SDEGYYTKYNKD
-500 LSTAPKCWINKNYRW
+500 LSTAPKCWINKNYIYK
-515 QHANQT
+515 HANQT
-521 IVEGLTNSCNYFF
+521 IVDGLTNSCNYFF

-568 SVVGCQNTL
+568 SVVGCQNSL

-601 KKHLRNCGQ
+601 KTHLKNCGA
-610 SRNIEYDDERLSI
+610 SRNIEYDDERLSV

-630 MAVNKNESEWLEN
+630 MAVNYDESDWLDN

-706 ANDGRLYNVSL
+706 ANNGYLYNVSL
-717 IDSITSPEGEILS
+717 IDSITSPDGEILS
-730 QREPTLIHRLEHSD
+730 QREPTLIHRLDYAD
-744 EYLYK
+744 EYLPM
-749 IREGMKGVVDESG
+749 IRQGMKGVVDESG
-762 TAKKYFRNW
+762 TAGKYFRRW
-771 PYQEQIAAKTGTAQ
+771 PYQDQIAAKTGTAQ
-785 VTSIDLENNA
+785 VTSIDLENNS

-809 VACFIPNGYSGSES
+809 VACFIPNGYSGSEAS
-823 SIAPRDFIEWYMKQ
+823 KAPRDFIEWYMGQ
-837 KTLRGVDIVLPYGNT
+837 KTLRAVEVILPAGNS

>member
-1 MYFPEKGALCMEKKN
+1 LEKKKKS
-16 RMPEFWRYVGFL
+16 PEFWRYAGFL
-28 VILFGIFVWLVSGLV
+28 VILFGVFVWLVSGLV
-43 NLQLNQSEEFVEKA
+43 SLQLKQSDEMSEKA
-57 DDTKTKTIALRGKR
+57 ENTRTKTIALRGKR
-71 GNISTSDSVIMAED
+71 GNITTSDSVLMAED
-85 ELIYNVTF
+85 QMIYNVTF
-93 QKDATANTKELYQKY
+93 QKDATINSKEQYRQY
-108 SASILETIGI
+108 TASILETIHI
-118 VEKNGGEIAVSFVI
+118 IEKNGGTMAVSFVI
-132 QRNPDKPKEWMF
+132 ERDENNKWAF
-144 NFGSGVSDSVLET
+144 NFGSGVSESVIET
-157 RERQWRSNNYLTNKD
+157 RESQWRSNNYLTNTD
-172 RYGSADQCIEKL
+172 RYKTADQCIDRL

-191 TETSDEDNGL
+191 DDI
-201 LFVSEDNMLKIMA
+201 SEENMLKIMA
-214 IYSEMQMNIFNSQP
+214 VYSEMQMNIFNSQP

-245 RSMMLP
+245 RSMTLP

-275 TGAIPSRAMW
+275 TGAIPTRAMW
-285 LTLQAKGYSYND
+285 LNLQAKGYSYND

-315 SSLRKGQRVVERD
+315 SSLRKGSRVVERD
-328 QMSRIV
+328 QMSRVV
-334 RELKE
+334 RELSE
-339 YHVDP
+339 YSTKP
-344 KDGNNVKLTL
+344 QDGNNVKLTL

-361 AERCIRNNVITVR
+361 AERCIRDNVNFVR
-374 NNQEKKLASESW
+374 DKQEQKLATESW
-386 LEANKNDI
+386 LEANKTDI
-394 HNRDWVK
+394 HNRDWAK
-401 YPLELAEHG
+401 FPLELAEHG

-432 NALVAGGKDAMAILG
+432 NALVSGGKEAMAILG

-473 MGALSEGE
+473 MGALSEGV
-481 LKLTERI
+481 LTLQERI
-488 SDMGYYTKYNQD
+488 SDMGYYTKYNKD
-500 LSTAPKCWINKNYRW
+500 LSTAPKCWIGKNYRW
-515 QHANQT
+515 KHANQT
-521 IVEGLTNSCNYFF
+521 IVEGLSNSCNYFF
-534 YELSSRLGEE
+534 YELSSRLGPD

-553 GLTSKT
+553 GLTSRT

-568 SVVGCQNTL
+568 SVVGSQNTL
-577 YDPSKAVNEANQDT
+577 YDPSKPVNEANQDT

-601 KKHLRNCGQ
+601 KKHLRNCGS
-610 SRNIEYDDERLSI
+610 SRGIEYDDDRLSV

-630 MAVNKNESEWLEN
+630 MAVNYDESDWLEN

-762 TAKKYFRNW
+762 TATKYFRNW
-771 PYQEQIAAKTGTAQ
+771 EYQDQIAAKTGTAQ

-809 VACFIPNGYSGSES
+809 VACFIPNGYSGADS
-823 SIAPRDFIEWYMKQ
+823 SLAPRDFIDWYMKQ
-837 KTLRGVDIVLPYGNT
+837 KTLRGVDIVLPVGNS

>member
-1 MYFPEKGALCMEKKN
+1 MEQKEKKKKSG
-16 RMPEFWRYVGFL
+16 EFWRYAAFL
-28 VILFGIFVWLVSGLV
+28 IVLFAIFVWLVSGLI
-43 NLQLNQSEEFVEKA
+43 NLQLRESDYYKEKA
-57 DDTKTKTIALRGKR
+57 ESTRTYSIALRGKR
-71 GNISTSDSVIMAED
+71 GSISTSDSVVMAED

-93 QKDATANTKELYQKY
+93 QKDASANTKALYKRY
-108 SASILETIGI
+108 TDSIIETIGI
-118 VEKNGGEIAVSFVI
+118 IEKNGGEIAVKYVI
-132 QRNPDKPKEWMF
+132 ERDPESNEWVF

-157 RERQWRSNNYLTNKD
+157 RENQWRKNNYATSEK
-172 RYGSADQCIEKL
+172 RYGTAEQCIEMFRT
-184 KDRYQIT
+184 RYQIDPDVP
-191 TETSDEDNGL
+191 EEL
-201 LFVSEDNMLKIMA
+201 MLKIMA

-245 RSMMLP
+245 RSMVLP
-251 GMSIEIGTKRVYP
+251 GMSIQVGTKRVYP
-264 RSNLASQIIGY
+264 RSTLASQIIGY

-285 LTLQAKGYSYND
+285 LTLSAKGYSYND

-315 SSLRKGQRVVERD
+315 SSLRKGSRVVERD
-328 QMSRIV
+328 QMSRVV
-334 RELKE
+334 RELD
-339 YHVDP
+339 YTAP
-344 KDGNNVKLTL
+344 QDGNNVKLTL
-354 NAAYQQE
+354 NASYQQM
-361 AERCIRNNVITVR
+361 AERCLAENVNSTR
-374 NNQEKKLASESW
+374 DLQETRLASEAW
-386 LEANKNDI
+386 REANKTDI
-394 HNRDWVK
+394 HNRDWAK

-447 DARNL
+447 DSRNL

-467 FKMVTG
+467 FKMVTA
-473 MGALSEGE
+473 MGALATGE
-481 LKLTERI
+481 LKPTERI
-488 SDMGYYTKYNQD
+488 SDMGYYTKYNAD
-500 LSTAPKCWINKNYRW
+500 ITTAPKCWISKNLIYK
-515 QHANQT
+515 HANQT
-521 IVEGLTNSCNYFF
+521 IVNGLEHSCNYFF
-534 YELSSRLGEE
+534 YTLADRLGEE

-568 SVVGCQNTL
+568 SVVGSQNTL
-577 YDPSKAVNEANQDT
+577 YDPSKPVNEANQDT

-601 KKHLRNCGQ
+601 KRHLRNCGVN
-610 SRNIEYDDERLSI
+610 RNIDYDDERLSI

-630 MAVNKNESEWLEN
+630 MAVNYNESEWLDN

-654 TKEMVYLQSVIGDT
+654 TKDMVYLQAVIGDT

-706 ANDGRLYNVSL
+706 ANGGYLYNVSL

-730 QREPTLIHRLEHSD
+730 QREPTLIHRLEYSD
-744 EYLYK
+744 EYLPL

-762 TAKKYFRNW
+762 TAAKYFKRY
-771 PYQEQIAAKTGTAQ
+771 PYTEQIAAKTGTAQ
-785 VTSIDLENNA
+785 VTSIDLENNS
-795 WFVCFAPYDNPEIA
+795 WFVCFAPYENPEIA
-809 VACFIPNGYSGSES
+809 VACFIPNGYSGSEACK
-823 SIAPRDFIEWYMKQ
+823 APRDFIQWYLDQ
-837 KTLRGVDIVLPYGNT
+837 KDLRSVDYSIPVGNSI
-852 LAP
+852 AP

>member
-1 MYFPEKGALCMEKKN
+1 MEKKN
-16 RMPEFWRYVGFL
+16 RSPEFWRFAGFL
-28 VILFGIFVWLVSGLV
+28 VILFGIFIWLVSGLI
-43 NLQLNQSEEFVEKA
+43 NLQLKQSDELLEKA
-57 DDTKTKTIALRGKR
+57 EDTKTKTIALRGKR
-71 GNISTSDSVIMAED
+71 GNITTSDSVIMAED

-93 QKDATANTKELYQKY
+93 QKDATINSKAQYKQY
-108 SASILETIGI
+108 SASILETIRI

-132 QRNPDKPKEWMF
+132 CRDPEKDNAWVF
-144 NFGSGVSDSVLET
+144 NFGSGVSETVLET
-157 RERQWRSNNYLTNKD
+157 RERQWRSNNYLTNTD
-172 RYGSADQCIEKL
+172 RYGSAEQCIERL
-184 KDRYQIT
+184 RDRYQLT
-191 TETSDEDNGL
+191 NDPQDEDQTKIY
-201 LFVSEDNMLKIMA
+201 VSEDDMLKIMA

-285 LTLQAKGYSYND
+285 LNLQAKGYSYND

-304 ESSMEDWLTQN
+304 ESSMEDWLTPN
-315 SSLRKGQRVVERD
+315 SSLRKGARVVERD
-328 QMSRIV
+328 QMSRVI
-334 RELKE
+334 RELS
-339 YHVDP
+339 YTPP

-374 NNQEKKLASESW
+374 NNQEKKLAQESW

-577 YDPSKAVNEANQDT
+577 YDPTQAVNEANQDT

-610 SRNIEYDDERLSI
+610 SRKIEYDDERLSV

-630 MAVNKNESEWLEN
+630 MAVNRNESEWLEN

-654 TKEMVYLQSVIGDT
+654 TKEMVYLQAVIGDT

-717 IDSITSPEGEILS
+717 IDSITSPEGQILS
-730 QREPTLIHRLEHSD
+730 QREPTLIHRLEHSE
-744 EYLYK
+744 EYLGK

-837 KTLRGVDIVLPYGNT
+837 KTLRGVDIVLPLGNT

>member
-1 MYFPEKGALCMEKKN
+1 MEKKK
-16 RMPEFWRYVGFL
+16 RTPEFWRYAGFL
-28 VILFGIFVWLVSGLV
+28 VVLFGIFIWLVSGLV
-43 NLQLNQSEEFVEKA
+43 RLQLKQSDEYVEKA
-57 DDTKTKTIALRGKR
+57 YDTRTKTIALRGKR

-93 QKDATANTKELYQKY
+93 QKDATANTKELYSQF
-108 SASILETIGI
+108 SASILETIRI
-118 VEKNGGEIAVSFVI
+118 VEKNGGSIAVSFVI
-132 QRNPDKPKEWMF
+132 ERDPEDGTWRF
-144 NFGSGVSDSVLET
+144 NFGSGVSDTVLET
-157 RERQWRSNNYLTNKD
+157 RESQWRSNNYLADTD
-172 RYGSADQCIEKL
+172 RYGTAQQCIDKL
-184 KDRYQIT
+184 RDRYQLTNDIN
-191 TETSDEDNGL
+191 DENKNRIY
-201 LFVSEDNMLKIMA
+201 VSEEDMLKIMA

-328 QMSRIV
+328 QMSRVIRDV
-334 RELKE
+334 
-339 YHVDP
+339 VP
-344 KDGNNVKLTL
+344 VVPPQDGNNVKLTL
-354 NAAYQQE
+354 NASYQQE
-361 AERCIRNNVITVR
+361 AERCIRNNVISVR

-386 LEANKNDI
+386 LEANKSDI

-473 MGALSEGE
+473 MGALSEGK
-481 LKLTERI
+481 LTLTERI
-488 SDMGYYTKYNQD
+488 SDMGYYTRYNQD

-534 YELSSRLGEE
+534 YELSHRLGEE

-577 YDPSKAVNEANQDT
+577 YDPSKPVNEANQDT

-601 KKHLRNCGQ
+601 KKHLRNCGA
-610 SRNIEYDDERLSI
+610 SRNIEYDDERLSV

-630 MAVNKNESEWLEN
+630 MAVNYNESEWLEN

-706 ANDGRLYNVSL
+706 ANDGYLYNVSL

-771 PYQEQIAAKTGTAQ
+771 PYQDQIAAKTGTAQ

-795 WFVCFAPYDNPEIA
+795 WFVCFAPYENPEIA
-809 VACFIPNGYSGSES
+809 IACFIPNGYSGSES
-823 SIAPRDFIEWYMKQ
+823 SMAPRDFIEWYMKQ
-837 KTLRGVDIVLPYGNT
+837 KTLREVDIILPQGNT